1 MTKPELVDQEARDD
15 AANDLDTTFFV
26 EAAAGTGKT
35 TALVARIIAAV
46 STGRA
51 RLREIVAITF
61 TEKAA
66 GELKVRLRE
75 GLEAKLTG
83 DKLKDALADLE
94 RAHITTIH
102 SFCAWI
108 LRERPVEAVVDPQF
122 AVADELQ
129 RQLVFEE
136 AWEEWLE
143 AELAKNPPPLRQA
156 LMSGVELD
164 ALLELAVLLVDNRD
178 RFAATKLPQTEPL
191 DVAGT
196 LAELQTVA
204 PTLERLLKH
213 FTARDE
219 RACIRARTLLDTL
232 PSLRRASAERQI
244 AVLRSL
250 ELTAPRATA
259 HFDDAAAFREMKDS
273 VKELKPVLETFR
285 AAADHNLLSVLVAWL
300 RSFIEY
306 FQKTKHDRALLDF
319 DDLLVK
325 TRDLLRDNAAVRR
338 ELRERFRFV
347 LVDEF
352 QDTDPVQTEVVLLLG
367 EGAAGKLFVVGDPK
381 QSIYGF
387 RRADIEMYTATRRK
401 LETGGRVLTFRQ
413 NFRSKS
419 TILDWVNH
427 VFAKI
432 IVKSEGGDYQ
442 PEYVALEPKPE
453 LRTTETTVTLLRP
466 KEFAEASVDELRR
479 AEAGAVARYLRQQV
493 ASGAYHW
500 GDVALLFRSFTG
512 VEIYGDVLQEQG
524 VPFRVIGGKGY
535 YQRQEIQTLSS
546 LLSCLDNPTDKLN
559 LVATLRSP
567 LFGWADELVFLISE
581 ASGLNYLTPTASSA
595 PEQATQTFALLREL
609 HERRHEFSV
618 AGYVEHVFARSR
630 ICEAFFASQPDG
642 TQCVANLLKALEL
655 ARQLENAG
663 VRTLRAF
670 ARRLRETVLGGIDA
684 EPSPASEE
692 SDDVV
697 RILTMHKAKGLEF
710 PVVVLPDL
718 AGRSS
723 DSGARLLF
731 RRDGGCELRFA
742 GRRTAG
748 FNDAD
753 EEQEKRE
760 TAEEIRLLYVAATR
774 AKERLVIPWFAEK
787 GGRIDLLA
795 RGFEPAASE
804 LVEAPNLE
812 SLPTGS
818 VPTEPSESKHSSVDE
833 LAGKRLAWAKAR
845 TALLARAAVPIART
859 SPSKLGGETE
869 PRDDEQGGVERRRA
883 MDFGTV
889 VHDVLEALDLTA
901 PVAQQR
907 RQIEQFV
914 GETGLSNE
922 DRQRAIQMVGNAL
935 GSELLTR
942 ASQADQVYRELPF
955 THVTDEGLM
964 EGKIDLLF
972 CEKGQWVLVDYKT
985 DARVEV
991 EKYAPQLRAYAAAL
1005 QRVAGVTPAR
1015 KLLFFLATGTVAQ
1028 VS

>member
-1 MTKPELVDQEARDD
+1 VTKLVDQQDRND
-15 AANDLDTTFFV
+15 AANSLDTTFFV

-35 TALVARIIAAV
+35 MALVARIVAAV
-46 STGRA
+46 SKGRA
-51 RLREIVAITF
+51 RLREVVAITF

-66 GELKVRLRE
+66 GELKMRLRE
-75 GLEAKLTG
+75 GLEKALTG
-83 DKLKDALADLE
+83 SRLKDALADLE

-122 AVADELQ
+122 AVADDLQ
-129 RQLVFEE
+129 RQLLFEE
-136 AWEEWLE
+136 AWEQWLE

-164 ALLELAVLLVDNRD
+164 ALLELAVLLVENRD
-178 RFAATKLPQTEPL
+178 RFITAKLPKTVKL
-191 DVAGT
+191 DVAAT
-196 LAELQTVA
+196 LAEVQAVA
-204 PTLERLLKH
+204 PTLERCLKH

-219 RACIRARTLLDTL
+219 KAYGRARTLLDTL
-232 PSLRRASAERQI
+232 PSLPRASAERQI

-259 HFDDAAAFREMKDS
+259 HFDDPATFREMKDL
-273 VKELKPVLETFR
+273 VKKLKPALETFR
-285 AAADHNLLSVLVAWL
+285 VAADHNLLSELVVWL
-300 RSFIEY
+300 RSFIDY
-306 FQKTKHDRALLDF
+306 FQKAKHDRALLDF

-325 TRDLLRDNAAVRR
+325 TRDLLRGNAAVRR
-338 ELRERFRFV
+338 DLCERFKFV

-367 EGAAGKLFVVGDPK
+367 EGAPGKLFVVGDPK

-387 RRADIEMYTATRRK
+387 RRADIEMYAATRRK
-401 LETGGRVLTFRQ
+401 LEESGRVLTFRQ

-419 TILDWVNH
+419 TILDWVND

-453 LRTTETTVTLLRP
+453 LRTIEATVTLLRP
-466 KEFAEASVDELRR
+466 KQFVEASTDELRQM
-479 AEAGAVARYLRQQV
+479 EAAAIARYLRQQV
-493 ASGAYHW
+493 TSGACRW

-512 VEIYGDVLQEQG
+512 VEIYGDVLQEHG

-567 LFGWADELVFLISE
+567 LFGWADELVFLMSE
-581 ASGLNYLTPTASSA
+581 TTGLNYLAAPATDA

-609 HERRHEFSV
+609 HEGRHGFSV

-642 TQCVANLLKALEL
+642 TQCVANLLKGLEL
-655 ARQLENAG
+655 ARQLENVG
-663 VRTLRAF
+663 MRTLRAF
-670 ARRLRETVLGGIDA
+670 VRRLRETVLGGIDA

-723 DSGARLLF
+723 DSGATVLF
-731 RRDGGCELRFA
+731 GRDGGCELRFA

-748 FNDAD
+748 FDEAD
-753 EEQEKRE
+753 EEQAKRE
-760 TAEEIRLLYVAATR
+760 KAEEIRLLYVAATR
-774 AKERLVIPWFAEK
+774 AKERLVIPWFAQK

-795 RGFEPAASE
+795 DGFEPVASKLVETPDLRSLEAAVAAVGKSE
-804 LVEAPNLE
+804 LEH
-812 SLPTGS
+812 G
-818 VPTEPSESKHSSVDE
+818 SVDE
-833 LAGKRLAWAKAR
+833 LVAKRQAWAETRA
-845 TALLARAAVPIART
+845 ALLTRAAKPMART
-859 SPSKLGGETE
+859 SPSKLGGEAE
-869 PRDDEQGGVERRRA
+869 PREDEQGGVERQRA
-883 MDFGTV
+883 LDFGVV
-889 VHDVLEALDLTA
+889 VHAVLEALDLKA
-901 PVAQQR
+901 SAAQQH

-914 GETGLSNE
+914 AQTGLSTE
-922 DRQRAIQMVGNAL
+922 DQQRAIQMAGRAL
-935 GSELLTR
+935 GSEVLTR
-942 ASQADQVYRELPF
+942 ASHADEVYRELPF
-955 THVTDEGLM
+955 THVMDEGLM

-972 CEKGQWVLVDYKT
+972 AEKGRWVLVDYKT

-991 EKYAPQLRAYAAAL
+991 EKYAEQLRAYEAAL
-1005 QRVAGVTPAR
+1005 QRVAGITLAQ

-1028 VS
+1028 VP